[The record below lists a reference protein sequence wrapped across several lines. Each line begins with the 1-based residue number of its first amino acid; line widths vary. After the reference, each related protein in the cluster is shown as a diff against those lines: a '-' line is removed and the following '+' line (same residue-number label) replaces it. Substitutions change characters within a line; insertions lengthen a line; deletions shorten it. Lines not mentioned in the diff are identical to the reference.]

1 MNLLDLYNIAEKEK
15 INIFNINFNDLD
27 GLFLD
32 GNIYLNKKILNTNKE
47 RLVLAEELGHY
58 FAGVSPTP
66 PFSNEYYIKLIRSK
80 NEFKAKKWLISEII
94 PFNTLKRFL
103 SLNMSKFDIAEEL
116 DVSASLVEDAFNI
129 YNIHKLK

>member
-15 INIFNINFNDLD
+15 INIFNIKFNDLD

-58 FAGVSPTP
+58 FVGVSPTP

-94 PFNTLKRFL
+94 PFDTLKHFL
-103 SLNMSKFDIAEEL
+103 DLNMSKFDIAEEL
-116 DVSASLVEDAFNI
+116 DVSASLIEDAFNM
-129 YNIHKLK
+129 YKDKW